1 MAAVIAAVLCPHPPL
16 LLRELTGQADPA
28 AELRAA
34 CVAALAAVLT
44 PEVQRVHL
52 VGAVDPRGP
61 WSPGGASLAVTVG
74 QRLLDLAGWTGDRAV
89 HELDAEEPR
98 WAAEPRSVVLFLG
111 DGSARRGEKAPG
123 HFDERA
129 ADFDGRILEAL
140 KGGRSDVL
148 EGLDPALGAELL
160 AAGVPALRCLG
171 ALAEVVG
178 ITHTEVTYADDPFG
192 VSYWVAT
199 WRLGRG

>member
-28 AELRAA
+28 VQLRAA
-34 CVAALAAVLT
+34 CLAALTAVLT
-44 PEVQRVHL
+44 PHVERVHL
-52 VGAVDPRGP
+52 VGVADPQGP
-61 WSPGGASLAVTVG
+61 WTPGGASLSVTVG
-74 QRLLDLAGWTGDRAV
+74 HRLLDLVGWAGDRIV
-89 HELDAEEPR
+89 HELDAGQPR
-98 WAAEPRSVVLFLG
+98 WEEEARSVALFLG

-129 ADFDGRILEAL
+129 AAFDGRILEAL
-140 KGGRSDVL
+140 KGGHSDVL
-148 EGLDPALGAELL
+148 AGLDPALGAELL
-160 AAGVPALRCLG
+160 AAGVPALRSLG

-178 ITHTEVTYADDPFG
+178 VTDAEVSYADDPFG

-199 WRLGRG
+199 WRLGRD

>member
-34 CVAALAAVLT
+34 CLSALAAVLS
-44 PEVQRVHL
+44 PNVDRVHL
-52 VGAVDPRGP
+52 VGALDPRGP
-61 WSPGGASLAVTVG
+61 WSPGDASLSVTVG
-74 QRLLDLAGWTGDRAV
+74 QRLLDQAGWTGERVV
-89 HELDAEEPR
+89 HELDDEQPSWE
-98 WAAEPRSVVLFLG
+98 AEPRSVALFLG

-129 ADFDGRILEAL
+129 ADFDDHILQAL

-148 EGLDPALGAELL
+148 EALDPALGAELL
-160 AAGVPALRCLG
+160 AAGVPALRSLG
-171 ALAEVVG
+171 TLAEVVG
-178 ITHTEVTYADDPFG
+178 VTDAEVTYAGDPFG

-199 WRLGRG
+199 WWLGWN